1 MTQNLHALG
10 AAARALARRGA
21 VMAVVVA
28 LAVGITATLAVDA
41 LDGALAPR

>member
-1 MTQNLHALG
+1 MMQNLPALG
-10 AAARALARRGA
+10 AAARSLAQRGA
-21 VMAVVVA
+21 VLAVVVA